1 MVPLNC
7 PNSPYSMLRSI
18 DNATN
23 EKTDAVQPSSEQKW
37 DTLTD
42 AKESRNFHTR
52 RDITLQKMRP
62 NIHRGNV

>member
-1 MVPLNC
+1 
-7 PNSPYSMLRSI
+7 MLRSI